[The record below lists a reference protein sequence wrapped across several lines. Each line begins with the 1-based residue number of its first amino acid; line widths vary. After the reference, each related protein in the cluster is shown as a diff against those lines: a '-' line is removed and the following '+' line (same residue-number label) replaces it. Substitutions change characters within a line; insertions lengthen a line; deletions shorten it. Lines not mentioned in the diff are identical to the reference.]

1 MPQGPEPEGS
11 SVGGTSVMSQYL
23 GYAATMPDLA
33 VWYRWAEASMPMG
46 IVAKRPTPQAITP
59 TNAISP
65 QTNVPINIGPFV
77 VIWIDNGRDRRWAHV
92 WDLGGQIEGDRLAFG
107 CPERHRPQRQPN
119 EGGDHARDA
128 VDQALQDNGKGS
140 AWLVENIVIEHAVN
154 DRHKDEVDDEGDDER
169 RQRDH

>member
-59 TNAISP
+59 TNAIRP

-77 VIWIDNGRDRRWAHV
+77 VIWIDFLMASM
-92 WDLGGQIEGDRLAFG
+92 GDPPSSMATNTE
-107 CPERHRPQRQPN
+107 C
-119 EGGDHARDA
+119 HARTLKMSPGMM
-128 VDQALQDNGKGS
+128 QAM
-140 AWLVENIVIEHAVN
+140 
-154 DRHKDEVDDEGDDER
+154 
-169 RQRDH
+169 